1 MVKFFFDES
10 FEIKQKC
17 QLAFLKGGF
26 EFNKGISTHSAI
38 FVNYL
43 KKSRLKNRLQRKNF
57 VELGH
62 GVSTQVNFTCA
73 QLQSIRFRAN
83 HTIFALFRA
92 QYATLFLPFLTLVFP
107 RFQPN

>member
-1 MVKFFFDES
+1 MWQNLYLYYVAKCFFDES

-62 GVSTQVNFTCA
+62 GVSTQ
-73 QLQSIRFRAN
+73 LQSIRFRAN
-83 HTIFALFRA
+83 PRNFALFRA
-92 QYATLFLPFLTLVFP
+92 VPLSFA
-107 RFQPN
+107 